1 MNPSLGSLGQLT
13 VCFSF
18 DSKTIADLQKLAL
31 AEWLQSHAAYVDQWN
46 RRYPGY
52 CIKLT
57 NISDMAL
64 SSDTYIA
71 T

>member
-18 DSKTIADLQKLAL
+18 DSKTRRAWTNGIAGTRDK
-31 AEWLQSHAAYVDQWN
+31 
-46 RRYPGY
+46 
-52 CIKLT
+52 KLT

-64 SSDTYIA
+64 SSGTYIGM
-71 T
+71 